1 MTITLLKRD
10 GIFCLILWVPKSLSC
25 TCHHYPSVPEN
36 NDHSNSDYS
45 LTTSNEPL
53 FLELYI

>member
-10 GIFCLILWVPKSLSC
+10 GIFCLVLWVPKPLNC
-25 TCHHYPSVPEN
+25 TCHHCPSAPEN
-36 NDHSNSDYS
+36 NDHSYSDYS
-45 LTTSNEPL
+45 LTTSNEPQ